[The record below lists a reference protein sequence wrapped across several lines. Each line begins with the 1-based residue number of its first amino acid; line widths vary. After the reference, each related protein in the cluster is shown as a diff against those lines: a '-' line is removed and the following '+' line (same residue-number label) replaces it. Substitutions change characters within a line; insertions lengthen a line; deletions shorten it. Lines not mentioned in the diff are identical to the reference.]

1 MRLAVNQTIAYAIV
15 GGLVMPARKTQA
27 CCLAILFFLLL
38 IGSPCVAAAQV
49 VGKVTRVFADS
60 KIGCCEAAAVGM
72 PVEMNDKISTG
83 PEARLQIT
91 FNDGTV
97 LTLGELAEVVVDR
110 YVYNPGTS
118 TGALALNSARGALR
132 FVTGNIGH
140 MSNKEVTVK
149 TPQAALAVRGTDFW
163 AGFVPSELT
172 YGVLLLEG
180 KVDVSNSSGA
190 STISDPNYGVDFV
203 PCLKCDKGFVS
214 PSEAYEWSEAKINEA
229 LSTTSFGVAAGPGAP
244 AAAAAAAAA
253 AIAAGQKSKP
263 ASP

>member
-1 MRLAVNQTIAYAIV
+1 
-15 GGLVMPARKTQA
+15 
-27 CCLAILFFLLL
+27 
-38 IGSPCVAAAQV
+38 

-110 YVYNPGTS
+110 YVYNPSTS

-163 AGFVPSELT
+163 AGFVPHEGT